1 MSRTTGIFNFASNFE
16 VLAKAPLDAKQLVG
30 TFADL
35 TIPATWNGSGSV
47 WLYNGAVVSVG
58 SDPTPSKNGIYWLCD
73 ATNYSTSSSWVKA
86 GSGSITGATN
96 GLHITG
102 SSVALGGTI
111 IEDTKIGLGT
121 KAFTVC
127 GPIGG
132 NYINV
137 CDTNSF
143 ITINSENTTV
153 TSSVSATLS
162 APAVSVLGYD
172 SIVISSDNNIQ
183 IDFSGNGYIYD
194 NSPTPKG
201 ILYGSSSY
209 RNNFQ
214 SNSLVDAGY
223 VTGRS
228 NTINVFKQTN
238 AGSYTANTS
247 SDFIGAW
254 ANSTI
259 YLPAVPKPCQKIII
273 SDVSGCALGDIIT
286 INGNGMNINDGST
299 ATINT
304 DYGSVTLVNNGSFWS
319 TVAFIN

>member
-1 MSRTTGIFNFASNFE
+1 MSRNTGTFNFAANFE

-35 TIPATWNGSGSV
+35 TTPATWNGSGSV
-47 WLYNGAVVSVG
+47 WLYNGAMVSVG

-73 ATNYSTSSSWVKA
+73 ATNYSTPSSWVKA

-102 SSVALGGTI
+102 SSIALGGSLSENTVINANAKNFCVWNANSVI
-111 IEDTKIGLGT
+111 ISSNGVGEAT
-121 KAFTVC
+121 TVN
-127 GPIGG
+127 GYNTQFVGSNSLSINTPQLSIEFSTHG
-132 NYINV
+132 NV
-137 CDTNSF
+137 CDT
-143 ITINSENTTV
+143 
-153 TSSVSATLS
+153 SAEPRGL
-162 APAVSVLGYD
+162 VYMGD
-172 SIVISSDNNIQ
+172 
-183 IDFSGNGYIYD
+183 
-194 NSPTPKG
+194 
-201 ILYGSSSY
+201 Y
-209 RNNFQ
+209 RSTFLC
-214 SNSLVDAGY
+214 NSLVDAAY
-223 VTGRS
+223 VTGKT
-228 NTINVFKQTN
+228 NTVNVYKQTTT
-238 AGSYTANTS
+238 GSYTANTS

-259 YLPAVPKPCQKIII
+259 YLPATPKPCQRIII

-286 INGNGMNINDGST
+286 INGNGMNVNDGAT